1 MKNKTLLTV
10 NLNVSFEC
18 DYGTKKEYAEKELD
32 SLLDNIQ
39 LLTDHR
45 IIFSQYET
53 SEIKNVMVIWKAVF
67 IMKSISSKWFV
78 ADNSGN
84 LAGHDLNELA
94 AQDIAAKMSAE
105 EPNAGWEALEEE

>member
-1 MKNKTLLTV
+1 
-10 NLNVSFEC
+10 
-18 DYGTKKEYAEKELD
+18 
-32 SLLDNIQ
+32 
-39 LLTDHR
+39 
-45 IIFSQYET
+45 
-53 SEIKNVMVIWKAVF
+53 
-67 IMKSISSKWFV
+67 MKSISSKWFV